1 MLGIVAGSGFG
12 WGWAEFCWYCL
23 LVSLGSDMSSGSDM
37 SLGSDMM
44 RSMRRPTTLLRSVA
58 LPTSA
63 RGARLPSSGWVVIS
77 STISMG
83 SGLALGW
90 VAGFGRFRL
99 AIWRP

>member
-1 MLGIVAGSGFG
+1 MLGIVAGSGLG

-23 LVSLGSDMSSGSDM
+23 LVSLGSNM

-63 RGARLPSSGWVVIS
+63 RGARLPSSGCVVIS

-90 VAGFGRFRL
+90 VVGLGRLRL